1 MTRTY
6 ILAVLVLIA
15 AAFVF
20 RMKFMGAHSALEN
33 AKERIR
39 LVEQQ
44 PVAKAVAVAAVAA
57 HAAVVIPAMKEAAAG
72 PQQDP
77 AQPQAAQ
84 PTVAM
89 VENEYAPRL
98 TKGTFTVV
106 DGTIVYSAD
115 AQLDIG
121 HGMLVSS
128 PSGVMVSDETQQ
140 HISGDLVVETQ
151 EATTTMQNA
160 FLTVDKAHVETT
172 SDSSVTVKKEGP
184 N

>member
-15 AAFVF
+15 AAVVF
-20 RMKFMGAHSALEN
+20 RMKFMRAHNDLET

-39 LVEQQ
+39 HVEQQ
-44 PVAKAVAVAAVAA
+44 PVARAIAP
-57 HAAVVIPAMKEAAAG
+57 PARPANDAPAR
-72 PQQDP
+72 QAP
-77 AQPQAAQ
+77 AQEAQPETSQQPAAQ
-84 PTVAM
+84 PTAEQ
-89 VENEYAPRL
+89 VENERVARL

-128 PSGVMVSDETQQ
+128 PSGVMVSDEAQQ
-140 HISGDLVVETQ
+140 HISGDLVIETQ
-151 EATTTMQNA
+151 NDTTTMQNA

>member
-6 ILAVLVLIA
+6 ILAVLVIIA

-20 RMKFMGAHSALEN
+20 RMKFMGAHSALET

-44 PVAKAVAVAAVAA
+44 PVAKPVA
-57 HAAVVIPAMKEAAAG
+57 HAAVVIPPMKEAVPG

-89 VENEYAPRL
+89 VENEHVTRL

-106 DGTIVYSAD
+106 DGTIVYSTD

-128 PSGVMVSDETQQ
+128 PSGVMVSDEAQQ
-140 HISGDLVVETQ
+140 HISGDLVIETQ
-151 EATTTMQNA
+151 EGTTTMQNA
-160 FLTVDKAHVETT
+160 FLTVDKAHVEST